1 MTQKKTDSHDP
12 YSALRI
18 KDFRFHILSRLFL
31 TIGVQ
36 MQAVIVGWQI
46 YEITKD
52 VLSLGLIGLA
62 EAVPAISIA
71 FFAGQLIDRKDRRSI
86 ILYFHLLLILA
97 SVLLVYLAYDPDLL
111 RSVGASPLY
120 ISIFITGV
128 ARGFL
133 GPAISAFMPQL
144 VPRNI
149 YANSSTWNSTVWQTG
164 AVAGPAAGGLIYA
177 TSGYTVTYV
186 IAALCILISFLAV
199 LQISPKPYPKSAII
213 EPLKER
219 LTSGIKFVFANKIM
233 LSALSLDLFA
243 VLFGGA
249 VALLPVFAEDILKV
263 GPEGL
268 GMLRAA
274 PAAGAILMAIILA
287 FKPPTLHA
295 GRNLLIA
302 VAAYGLCMIFFAL
315 STSFYLSLFIL
326 ALSGM
331 FDNVSVVIRST
342 IMQLLTPDHMRGR
355 VSAVNTIFIGSSNEI
370 GAVESGVAA
379 KFLGLITSVVVGG
392 IITLT
397 VVGITATKAP
407 SLRRLSLNDVK

>member
-1 MTQKKTDSHDP
+1 MRISRPAGHDP
-12 YSALRI
+12 YAALRI

-31 TIGVQ
+31 TVGIQ

-86 ILYFHLLLILA
+86 ILYFHLLLLA
-97 SVLLVYLAYDPDLL
+97 ASALLVYIAMDDNLIKSL
-111 RSVGASPLY
+111 GAAPLY
-120 ISIFITGV
+120 IAIFITGI

-133 GPAISAFMPQL
+133 GPAISAFMAQL

-149 YANSSTWNSTVWQTG
+149 YSNSSTWNSTVWQSG
-164 AVAGPAAGGLIYA
+164 AVAGPAAGGLIFA
-177 TSGYTVTYV
+177 TSGYAATYF
-186 IAALCILISFLAV
+186 ISAICILISLFAV
-199 LQISPKPYPKSAII
+199 FRIMPKPYIKTAQL
-213 EPLKER
+213 EPLRER
-219 LTSGIKFVFANKIM
+219 LTSGIRFVFKNKIM

-249 VALLPVFAEDILKV
+249 IALLPVFAEEILKV
-263 GPEGL
+263 GPQGL

-274 PAAGAILMAIILA
+274 PAVGAIFMAIILA
-287 FKPPTLHA
+287 YKPPTLNA

-302 VAAYGLCMIFFAL
+302 VAAYGLCMIGFAVSTSFAL
-315 STSFYLSLFIL
+315 SLFLL

-331 FDNVSVVIRST
+331 FDNVSVVVRST
-342 IMQLLTPDHMRGR
+342 IMQLLTPEDMRGR

-379 KFLGLITSVVVGG
+379 RFLGLIPSVVIGG
-392 IITLT
+392 AITL
-397 VVGITATKAP
+397 VVVAVTATKAP
-407 SLRRLSLNDVK
+407 SLRRLSLNDVN